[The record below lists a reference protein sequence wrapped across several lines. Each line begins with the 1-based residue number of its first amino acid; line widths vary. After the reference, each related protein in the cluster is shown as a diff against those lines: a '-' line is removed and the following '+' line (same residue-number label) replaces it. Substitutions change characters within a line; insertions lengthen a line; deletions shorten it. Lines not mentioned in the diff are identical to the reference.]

1 MDLFGYSRRQ
11 EAIRRWSEQLAV
23 QGKLERAE
31 WKPWAKPVL
40 WLAIP
45 LSVAGFMVVQIVGP
59 DRQGRSHA
67 YPPEYAWAG
76 AAVCAVG
83 LVLLVLVRR
92 FGVRTSRVIDE
103 LKD

>member
-1 MDLFGYSRRQ
+1 
-11 EAIRRWSEQLAV
+11 
-23 QGKLERAE
+23 
-31 WKPWAKPVL
+31 
-40 WLAIP
+40 
-45 LSVAGFMVVQIVGP
+45 MVVQIVGP